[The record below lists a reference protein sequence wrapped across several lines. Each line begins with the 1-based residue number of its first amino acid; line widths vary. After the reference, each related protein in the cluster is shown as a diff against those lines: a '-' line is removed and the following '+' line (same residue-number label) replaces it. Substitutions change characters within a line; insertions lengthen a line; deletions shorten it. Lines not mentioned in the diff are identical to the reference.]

1 MLFRSCRT
9 ILSELDKDAQT
20 DQPARDVAMPASQ
33 MIQALLDPKLAELGS
48 RVRFK
53 AGPLDDSP
61 EPMAKPIPDLKYA
74 LEILLDNAND
84 FAVKQIT
91 FTTSWSQKAIAIEIC
106 DDGPGFTPLVLS
118 RVGQPWNSSREGRE
132 GHKGLGLFLA
142 ITLIEALEGEV
153 KIVNAPAGGG
163 AQISIHMSQGS
174 LL

>member
-1 MLFRSCRT
+1 MQ
-9 ILSELDKDAQT
+9 INEAIKK
-20 DQPARDVAMPASQ
+20 VIASQ
-33 MIQALLDPKLAELGS
+33 SLNDAE
-48 RVRFK
+48 
-53 AGPLDDSP
+53 
-61 EPMAKPIPDLKYA
+61 
-74 LEILLDNAND
+74 
-84 FAVKQIT
+84 
-91 FTTSWSQKAIAIEIC
+91 
-106 DDGPGFTPLVLS
+106 LVLS